1 MSSPAGAAP
10 PAAQPLS
17 VRLTNLAQTLQ
28 FAWFVGHLTLLI
40 TTLYYSFSMAKFAWN
55 TTGALISYR
64 LAFLSAAA
72 TYGIVVYKAYRARF
86 RSGSMPSGQQGVIKI
101 LGDENVQYLLMA
113 FTWLYSKPVYPA
125 LLPFAVYSTFHFLT
139 YLRTNLIPT
148 IMPSAPGAPQP
159 AIAETIARFVK
170 KNYDASM
177 HLVANL
183 ELFLWA
189 RVFLWC
195 LVMWNSWVLLIV
207 YTVFLRARYAQS
219 VFVRDAMK
227 GVELRGDALA
237 TDARV
242 PEGAR
247 NAWTIAKS
255 LVKRFGELSNV
266 SKMFGT
272 GQTGKRE

>member
-1 MSSPAGAAP
+1 
-10 PAAQPLS
+10 
-17 VRLTNLAQTLQ
+17 
-28 FAWFVGHLTLLI
+28 
-40 TTLYYSFSMAKFAWN
+40 
-55 TTGALISYR
+55 
-64 LAFLSAAA
+64 
-72 TYGIVVYKAYRARF
+72 
-86 RSGSMPSGQQGVIKI
+86 
-101 LGDENVQYLLMA
+101 MA

-195 LVMWNSWVLLIV
+195 LVLRNSWVLLVV
-207 YTVFLRARYAQS
+207 YSFPARPLRPECLRPRRHEGRRAPRRRARH
-219 VFVRDAMK
+219 
-227 GVELRGDALA
+227 
-237 TDARV
+237 
-242 PEGAR
+242 
-247 NAWTIAKS
+247 
-255 LVKRFGELSNV
+255 
-266 SKMFGT
+266 
-272 GQTGKRE
+272 